1 MRVEVTELAARRG
14 AMGRGVRACLR
25 ALYRRAWYVLQ
36 SLGSDTRTL
45 YVECGPAYVLST
57 AGVGTLR
64 EKVTRYA
71 VEMHAWPA
79 LRNALK
85 WEEVP
90 LHVARSRGARLRSL
104 HAGGRYGRHLFFTS
118 DALAVA
124 AEVAEDYFDDVAAEA
139 RDAATV
145 NEAWVGNE
153 VEAVVNLRR
162 MPIPGAR
169 TVSARCP
176 RGDAHENGD
185 RKPSLMLWM
194 NKDGV
199 TGGAMCPVCT
209 ELAHGDT
216 PQRFL
221 TWRVLYLGDN
231 RAALCTP
238 RKRAHLALAEMCA
251 DAGGAAS
258 AISSACCSTSKT
270 TAIGTGD
277 GSTPTTSGSGIP
289 VGGCVLTNRNEAGC
303 IGRVQH
309 MAYVTAT
316 LKAGVEE
323 GDARL
328 RSIGTIARQRDPLQA
343 LLWSERRA
351 RGPMASERAAETA
364 WFARASLEETIDEV
378 ESEDQLHD
386 DWLPTRVLSISAM
399 RPTGWR
405 ELSAVNGRIVS
416 VPAGWEPSAQA
427 WVVFDL
433 DNFDDIDEKLVTKAA
448 GKIVGTLR
456 RDQELSGRCAIVQ
469 TGPNGLHAWAELRE
483 VRTDP
488 RTWFSSD
495 ATRLWYANL
504 GARVLAASRKVGLKQ
519 GKVDMSCCT
528 AGRFARRPGW
538 RVLANGEL
546 FRSRVVTVAASKV
559 RGRTPR
565 WKAVK

>member
-1 MRVEVTELAARRG
+1 MRAKVTELAGRRG

-25 ALYRRAWYVLQ
+25 ALYRRAWYVLE
-36 SLGSDTRTL
+36 SLGSDARAL
-45 YVECGPAYVLST
+45 YVECGPAYVLSSAT
-57 AGVGTLR
+57 VGTSR
-64 EKVTRYA
+64 EKVTRYS
-71 VEMHAWPA
+71 VETHAWPA

-90 LHVARSRGARLRSL
+90 LHVARARGARLRSL
-104 HAGGRYGRHLFFTS
+104 HVGGRYGRHLFFTS

-124 AEVAEDYFDDVAAEA
+124 AEVAEDYFDEVAAEA
-139 RDAATV
+139 RDAAGV
-145 NEAWVGNE
+145 NEPWVGND

-176 RGDAHENGD
+176 RGDAHQNGD

-209 ELAHGDT
+209 EHAHGGA

-221 TWRVLYLGDN
+221 TWRVLYLADN

-238 RKRAHLALAEMCA
+238 RKRAHLALTEMCA
-251 DAGGAAS
+251 DAGGAAR
-258 AISSACCSTSKT
+258 AISSACCSHSSAAT
-270 TAIGTGD
+270 TGTAD
-277 GSTPTTSGSGIP
+277 ASSTVAADTGVP
-289 VGGCVLTNRNEAGC
+289 VGGYVMTNRHEAGG

-323 GDARL
+323 GDARS
-328 RSIGTIARQRDPLQA
+328 RSIGTVARQRDPLQA
-343 LLWSERRA
+343 LLWSDRRA
-351 RGPMASERAAETA
+351 RGPMAAERAAETA
-364 WFARASLEETIDEV
+364 WFARASLEEDSDV
-378 ESEDQLHD
+378 EEDEDQLHD

-405 ELSAVNGRIVS
+405 DLSAANGRIVS
-416 VPAGWEPSAQA
+416 VPAGWEPSAQG
-427 WVVFDL
+427 WIVFDL
-433 DNFDDIDEKLVTKAA
+433 DDFDHIEEYIMAKAA
-448 GKIVGTLR
+448 GKIVATLR
-456 RDQELSGRCAIVQ
+456 RDQELSGRCAVVQ

-483 VRTDP
+483 VREDP
-488 RTWFSSD
+488 RAWFASD
-495 ATRLWYANL
+495 STRTWYANL
-504 GARVLAASRKVGLKQ
+504 GARVLTATRKAGMKH
-519 GKVDMSCCT
+519 GKVDMSCCS

-538 RVLANGEL
+538 RVLTNGDL
-546 FRSRVVTVAASKV
+546 FRSCVVTVAASKV

-565 WKAVK
+565 WKAVI